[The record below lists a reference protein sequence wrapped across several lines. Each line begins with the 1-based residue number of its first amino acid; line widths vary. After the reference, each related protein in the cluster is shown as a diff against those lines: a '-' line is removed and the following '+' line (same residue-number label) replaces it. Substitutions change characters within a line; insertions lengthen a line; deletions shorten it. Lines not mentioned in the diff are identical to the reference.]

1 MICSGFVSKVLEAE
15 TEEVSMVLFNVLIR
29 FSKDT
34 KSGFMPHHLISGGLF
49 L

>member
-1 MICSGFVSKVLEAE
+1 MICSGYVSKVLEAE

-34 KSGFMPHHLISGGLF
+34 KSGFTPHLISGGLF